1 MTARLRLRRF
11 GLAGLLV
18 ALATSL
24 SAAQQPAPQGGI
36 AQGISANRSQ
46 PVQIESTSL
55 EVRDK
60 SRMATFIGNVK
71 MTQGD
76 TIVQAKT
83 LIVYYEDSSA
93 PSAPPAPGAKAGPA
107 IAGPGGSQQKIKRM
121 EAKGNVI
128 ITQKEQTASGDS
140 GLFDVKANTVT
151 LIGNVVVTQGQN
163 VLNGERMVVNLD
175 TGVTRVESS
184 GKAPVRGLVYP
195 NAPNPVN
202 APTAQ
207 KDAKSAPPAPPA
219 PAQTPPPA
227 KSSGPMRIN

>member
-1 MTARLRLRRF
+1 MTARSRLG
-11 GLAGLLV
+11 GLALAGVLV
-18 ALATSL
+18 VLATGL
-24 SAAQQPAPQGGI
+24 GAAQQSTPQSGM
-36 AQGISANRSQ
+36 AQGLTANRGQ

-71 MTQGD
+71 MTQGE
-76 TIVQAKT
+76 TTVQAKT
-83 LIVYYEDSSA
+83 LIVYYEDNSA
-93 PSAPPAPGAKAGPA
+93 AAATPAAPKAKAGPA
-107 IAGPGGSQQKIKRM
+107 IAGPGGGQQQIKRM

-128 ITQKEQTASGDS
+128 ITQKEQTASGDN

-184 GKAPVRGLVYP
+184 GKGPVRGLVYP
-195 NAPNPVN
+195 NAPMP
-202 APTAQ
+202 PTAQ
-207 KDAKSAPPAPPA
+207 KDAKSVAPA
-219 PAQTPPPA
+219 PAGPAPAAPA
-227 KSSGPMRIN
+227 KSSGPMRLN